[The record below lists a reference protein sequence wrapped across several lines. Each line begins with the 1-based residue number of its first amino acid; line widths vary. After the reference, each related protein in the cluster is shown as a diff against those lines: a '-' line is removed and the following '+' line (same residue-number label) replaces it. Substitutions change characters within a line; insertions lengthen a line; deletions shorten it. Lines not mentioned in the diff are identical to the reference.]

1 MLFFF
6 RFTLTVRDNLEN
18 EDSSSVMVTVT
29 QDSNMSP
36 VARAG
41 ADFSLTLPA
50 SVAVLNGSASWDD
63 LGVARWRWVRLPESL
78 AAGAVVGETDRR
90 PVLML
95 VDLVPGR
102 YTWALHV
109 REQRNFM
116 GKRFIQFILTFL
128 ATQVWDDQGK
138 TSSDEVSFTVRD
150 DPHKINVVR
159 AVFNE
164 PLASLSKNQVNLN

>member
-63 LGVARWRWVRLPESL
+63 LGVARWRWVRQPESL

-109 REQRNFM
+109 REQRNF
-116 GKRFIQFILTFL
+116 FL
-128 ATQVWDDQGK
+128 
-138 TSSDEVSFTVRD
+138 SSRVIAFPYTI
-150 DPHKINVVR
+150 PFGTLN
-159 AVFNE
+159 
-164 PLASLSKNQVNLN
+164 ASLRP

>member
-1 MLFFF
+1 M
-6 RFTLTVRDNLEN
+6 RDNLEN
-18 EDSSSVMVTVT
+18 EDSSSVSVTVT

-63 LGVARWRWVRLPESL
+63 LGVARWRWVRQPESL

-90 PVLML
+90 AVLML

-109 REQRNFM
+109 RE
-116 GKRFIQFILTFL
+116 
-128 ATQVWDDQGK
+128 
-138 TSSDEVSFTVRD
+138 
-150 DPHKINVVR
+150 
-159 AVFNE
+159 
-164 PLASLSKNQVNLN
+164 